1 MRKVVVVLEG
11 LELLELKRILIDDDK
26 EAALRFLKRKFEREI
41 KRAETGG
48 CKPIYAWGGK
58 VPELYAKLRSGQ

>member
-26 EAALRFLKRKFEREI
+26 EAALRFLKRKFEREMLSCMSGFPDT
-41 KRAETGG
+41 AVSPSNSPST
-48 CKPIYAWGGK
+48 YA
-58 VPELYAKLRSGQ
+58 LKLFPS